1 MMRYKL
7 SEKAL
12 DYIIEEMIEVVEN
25 SKGEIF
31 NISEESRKEYDQ
43 LSIELE
49 DIKKKVIHYIE
60 KGDQLEKNVR
70 ISRIRLSEVSKQF
83 DRYSESD
90 IREVY
95 DSTYAMQADLALLR
109 QEEEVLRERRDD
121 IERRLLTLIK
131 TIERADNL
139 ARKIAVI
146 LSYLNNDFKQV
157 NEMLE
162 EAKEKQE
169 FGLKIIGA
177 QEDERRK
184 ISREI
189 HDGPAQMLANILL
202 RSELVER
209 SLREE
214 STESALDEIK
224 SIREMIRTSL
234 YEVRRIIYDLRPMA
248 LDDLGLVPT
257 IKKYIDQT
265 ADYNNIT
272 IEFISLGEKQRLQS
286 KYEVALFRLMQ
297 EALQNAVNHAKA
309 SLIKV
314 KLEIGKSYII
324 LVIEDD
330 GIGFDFSIKKENSFG
345 LIGMKERVEMLEGTL
360 RIETSEGNGTKI
372 FIKIPSNT
380 SDQKEKNVV
389 IDMS

>member
-1 MMRYKL
+1 MRYKL
-7 SEKAL
+7 SEQAL

-31 NISEESRKEYDQ
+31 NISEESRKEHDQ
-43 LSIELE
+43 LLIELE
-49 DIKKKVIHYIE
+49 DIKKKVIDYIE

-83 DRYSESD
+83 ERYSESD

-109 QEEEVLRERRDD
+109 QEEEVLRGRRDD
-121 IERRLLTLIK
+121 IERRLISLTK

-139 ARKIAVI
+139 ARKISVI

-162 EAKEKQE
+162 EAKEKQG

-177 QEDERRK
+177 QEEERRK

-202 RSELVER
+202 RSELVDR
-209 SLREE
+209 SFREG
-214 STESALDEIK
+214 SIESALEEIR

-234 YEVRRIIYDLRPMA
+234 HEVRRIIYDLRPMA

-257 IKKYIDQT
+257 IKKYTDQT
-265 ADYNNIT
+265 ADYNNIP
-272 IEFISLGEKQRLQS
+272 IEFISLGKQERLQP

-297 EALQNAVNHAKA
+297 EALQNAVNHAEA

-314 KLEIGKSYII
+314 KLEIGKKNII

-330 GIGFDFSIKKENSFG
+330 GIGFDLTIKNENSFG
-345 LIGMKERVEMLEGTL
+345 LIGMKERVEMLEGTMT
-360 RIETSEGNGTKI
+360 IKTSKGNGTKV

-380 SDQKEKNVV
+380 LEHKEESFAT
-389 IDMS
+389 DMS